1 MNAKGETSDP
11 MHQPRDLDQ
20 WLFGS
25 IRGSARE
32 ENLLGLIA
40 DFSLWVPPAIVRLV
54 GGAVYPK
61 TRRVRKGEKR
71 NTLLPDGTR
80 LWENQAARHAFW
92 TALEE
97 PTAFDMP
104 RNVRKAWVCHI
115 YGDQD
120 SARDPAH
127 YTHLANLVALPG
139 ALQSL
144 SDSSSVRAVLK
155 RRSYDAYGY
164 TGPAGSVPPVPDPYP
179 SRWPGLNETYSIED
193 AERVARHLTD
203 LRQRVP
209 TFHEPKRI
217 APLHDMPE

>member
-1 MNAKGETSDP
+1 MKRQTPDP
-11 MHQPRDLDQ
+11 TPSPRDLDQ
-20 WLFGS
+20 WLFSS
-25 IRGSARE
+25 IKGSARE
-32 ENLLGLIA
+32 ENLLSLVA
-40 DFSLWVPPAIVRLV
+40 DFSLWIPPAVVRLV

-61 TRRVRKGEKR
+61 TRRIRSGEKR

-92 TALEE
+92 TAFGE

-127 YTHLANLVALPG
+127 YTHLANLVVLPG

-144 SDSSSVRAVLK
+144 SDSISVRAVLK

-164 TGPAGSVPPVPDPYP
+164 TGPAETVPPVPDSYP
-179 SRWPGLNETYSIED
+179 SHWPGLNEAYSLED
-193 AERVARHLTD
+193 AERVARVLIE

-209 TFHEPKRI
+209 TFHEPLHK
-217 APLHDMPE
+217 APPQEITE